1 MEVGVNYPWF
11 DYGWDFGVAPPKW
24 RRDDDV
30 PNWVRRVRA
39 QLHHFAGIGIT
50 VIRWFVLGDG
60 LTYGMGADAPKLDKG
75 ARQGDVWR
83 FAPPILSDEV
93 QEHFD
98 ALLQQFDQVNKQVPR
113 PIRLL
118 PVLIDFKFCDP
129 GIYIV
134 GEDPNRQQSVP
145 DEDWVKQ
152 GRADA
157 IIRSPSQFIIRVLQ
171 PLLQLS
177 RAHADTIYA
186 WDLINEPEWIT
197 NNWHLDR
204 HTQGRLPVDESSM
217 RDFLEDGKS
226 AIRQAGFKCTIGFRS
241 IETIR
246 RTRIFAD
253 INQFHHYRDFDPALQ
268 QNPFVDRR
276 YPGII
281 GEFATSANQDTW
293 QELRQRGLSQRVL
306 ERLKFAQRQ
315 RYELAIAWS
324 FTNPDSRSSWNVQV
338 ENDIEC
344 FTQGRN
350 CR

>member
-1 MEVGVNYPWF
+1 M
-11 DYGWDFGVAPPKW
+11 
-24 RRDDDV
+24 R
-30 PNWVRRVRA
+30 
-39 QLHHFAGIGIT
+39 
-50 VIRWFVLGDG
+50 
-60 LTYGMGADAPKLDKG
+60 ADAPKLDKG

-83 FAPPILSDEV
+83 FVPPILSDEV

-98 ALLQQFDQVNKQVPR
+98 ALLQQFDQVNKRVPR

-118 PVLIDFKFCDP
+118 PVLIDFRFCEP
-129 GIYIV
+129 GMYIV

-157 IIRSPSQFIIRVLQ
+157 IMRSPSQFIIRALQ

-177 RAHADTIYA
+177 RAYADTIYA

-197 NNWHLDR
+197 NNWHPDTRTR
-204 HTQGRLPVDESSM
+204 HPVDESSM
-217 RDFLEDGKS
+217 RDFLEEGKS
-226 AIRQAGFKCTIGFRS
+226 AIRQAGLKSTIGFNS

-246 RTRIFAD
+246 RTRIYAD
-253 INQFHHYRDFDPALQ
+253 INQFHHYTKGDRALER
-268 QNPFVDRR
+268 NPFDKR

-281 GEFATSANQDTW
+281 GEFATSTYQDTW
-293 QELRQRGLSQRVL
+293 KELSQRGPGQRVL
-306 ERLKFAQRQ
+306 ARLKFAQRQ
-315 RYELAIAWS
+315 GYEMAIAWS
-324 FTNPDSRSSWNVQV
+324 FRSPDAWTSWNAQV
-338 ENDIEC
+338 ENDVQC